1 MGVELRVTFPGDVPE
16 FAAIRAQLARVCA
29 VPPLRMIDGLPAF
42 PDEAP
47 EGGWRELR
55 FGFPAG
61 MVTLRR
67 APGALSCVVWG
78 TADAALLAAR
88 DALVWA
94 CAEAGAG
101 TVRTGSADLTAAQF
115 ARASALQPA

>member
-1 MGVELRVTFPGDVPE
+1 MGVELSVAFAGEVPE
-16 FAAIRAQLARVCA
+16 FGAIRTQLARVCA

-42 PDEAP
+42 PDEVP

-88 DALVWA
+88 DALAWG
-94 CAEAGAG
+94 CAEAGGG
-101 TVRTGSADLTAAQF
+101 TVRTGSGDLSAEEF
-115 ARASALQPA
+115 ALARALQPV

>member
-1 MGVELRVTFPGDVPE
+1 MGVELTIAFAGEVPE
-16 FAAIRAQLARVCA
+16 FGAIRAQFSRACA

-42 PDEAP
+42 PDETP
-47 EGGWRELR
+47 EAGWRELR

-88 DALVWA
+88 DALAWA
-94 CAEAGAG
+94 CAAAGGGTVATEAGQL
-101 TVRTGSADLTAAQF
+101 SADEF
-115 ARASALQPA
+115 ARSRALQPS

>member
-1 MGVELRVTFPGDVPE
+1 MGVELTIAFAGEVPE
-16 FAAIRAQLARVCA
+16 FEAIRAQLGRVCA

-42 PDEAP
+42 PDETP
-47 EGGWRELR
+47 EAGWRELR

-78 TADAALLAAR
+78 TADAGLLAAR
-88 DALVWA
+88 DALAWA
-94 CAEAGAG
+94 CAAAGGGAVATDAG
-101 TVRTGSADLTAAQF
+101 QQSADEF
-115 ARASALQPA
+115 ARSRAIQPS

>member
-1 MGVELRVTFPGDVPE
+1 MGVELSVGFAGDVPE
-16 FAAIRAQLARVCA
+16 FGAIRAQLARVCA

-42 PDEAP
+42 PDETP
-47 EGGWRELR
+47 EAGWRELR
-55 FGFPAG
+55 FGFAAG

-88 DALVWA
+88 DALAWA
-94 CAEAGAG
+94 CAEAGGGA
-101 TVRTGSADLTAAQF
+101 VRTGAGELSAAEF
-115 ARASALQPA
+115 ARAHALQPA